1 MEKKKEEK
9 YKKKNNTEATTNV
22 RIKQRESGIFFS
34 EEEKIKKIEREII
47 RKRQRSQKEKDQKNK

>member
-9 YKKKNNTEATTNV
+9 YKKNNTEATTNV

>member
-9 YKKKNNTEATTNV
+9 YKKNNTEATTNV

-34 EEEKIKKIEREII
+34 EEEKIKKIEGDNKKTPTQPKGE
-47 RKRQRSQKEKDQKNK
+47 RSKE